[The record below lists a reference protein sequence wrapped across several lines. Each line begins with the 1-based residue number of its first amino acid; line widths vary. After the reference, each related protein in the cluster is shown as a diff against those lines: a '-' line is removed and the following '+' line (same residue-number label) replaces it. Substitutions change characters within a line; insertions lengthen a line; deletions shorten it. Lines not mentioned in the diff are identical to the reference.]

1 MLENTWCYI
10 NRLTWKFMK
19 AALCRRKG
27 TLGSKAPSLESSRNT
42 GLFCGLIN
50 YSIRLKNAWNINPL
64 VTHAA
69 CQFLPSDRCLVP
81 GSLIDS
87 GYVVEVTAIGHKPV
101 CHHPPPRTNLC
112 FTADAHVSPI
122 YSRE

>member
-1 MLENTWCYI
+1 
-10 NRLTWKFMK
+10 MK
-19 AALCRRKG
+19 AAPWRRKG
-27 TLGSKAPSLESSRNT
+27 TLGSKAPSLKSSRNT
-42 GLFCGLIN
+42 GHFCGLIN

-69 CQFLPSDRCLVP
+69 CQFLPSNRCLVP
-81 GSLIDS
+81 ASLSDS
-87 GYVVEVTAIGHKPV
+87 GYVVEVTAVGHKPF
-101 CHHPPPRTNLC
+101 CHYPPPRTNLC